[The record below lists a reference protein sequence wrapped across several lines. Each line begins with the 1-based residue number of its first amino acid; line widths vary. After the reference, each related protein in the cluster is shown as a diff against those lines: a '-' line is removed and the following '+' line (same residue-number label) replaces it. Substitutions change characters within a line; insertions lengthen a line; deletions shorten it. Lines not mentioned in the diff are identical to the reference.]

1 MPKLLLL
8 VICAAMAVT
17 LGYPPLPLYAQ
28 EAPKPPRLGISVRS
42 TPRGQRITAIEPNAP
57 IGGKLKVG
65 DVIVRGRAAKEG
77 VRFRMDVANGLHDVR
92 VALGDGQNVILVVDR
107 PSDTG
112 GLRDFA
118 RMEIEL
124 VPSDLFGELGAYEA
138 SEPVGEYRQ
147 YSAAREELEM
157 PSEAN
162 SPVTVQLFYATDRAY
177 QNGEYGGERDLSA
190 APVKFG
196 LCEVSIP
203 PDHRMGEIESPKWW
217 HLEFS
222 ENPLEHVVIKST
234 LPLSEEAFFATFAR
248 RLSQMSPEVARTLV
262 FIHGYNVEF
271 GDAAKRTA
279 QMHYDLNFPG
289 VPCFYSWPSN
299 GTEGGYVSDAEDVNW
314 SVPHIAR
321 FLSTLEARD
330 DIDEIYVIA
339 HSMGNR
345 GLVNALLRMA
355 DKGSGKKIKEI
366 ILAAPDIDAVVF
378 ERDVAKPLSTAFG
391 RTTLYASSKD
401 LALSASN
408 RLASMKRAGQIIGG
422 FPTIS
427 PQTHLDIIDASD
439 IDTGF
444 LGHSYYG
451 DEDSLISD
459 IFNLIHNHQAVAQR
473 ARLRAVAWPRGTF
486 YRFAK

>member
-1 MPKLLLL
+1 MAKASLL
-8 VICAAMAVT
+8 VVCAAIMLT
-17 LGYPPLPLYAQ
+17 MSDPLSPVHGQ
-28 EAPKPPRLGISVRS
+28 DAPEPPRLGISVRA

-57 IGGKLKVG
+57 IGSKLKVG
-65 DVIVRGRAAKEG
+65 DVIIRGRAVKEG
-77 VRFRMDVANGLHDVR
+77 VRFRMDIANGLHDVR
-92 VALGDGQNVILVVDR
+92 VALGDGQNVMLIVDR
-107 PSDTG
+107 PSETG
-112 GLRDFA
+112 VRRDLT

-124 VPSDLFGELGAYEA
+124 EPSDLFGELGAYEA

-147 YSAAREELEM
+147 YSAASGELAT
-157 PSEAN
+157 SGDAD

-177 QNGEYGGERDLSA
+177 KNGEYGGERDLSED
-190 APVKFG
+190 PVKFG

-217 HLEFS
+217 YLEFS
-222 ENPLEHVVIKST
+222 ENPLEHVVVKST
-234 LPLSEEAFFATFAR
+234 VPLSEDAFFSAFAR
-248 RLSQMSPEVARTLV
+248 RMSQMSPQVVRTLV

-289 VPCFYSWPSN
+289 LPCFYSWPSN
-299 GTEGGYVSDAEDVNW
+299 GTEAGYVSDAEDVNW
-314 SVPHIAR
+314 SVPNIER

-355 DKGSGKKIKEI
+355 GKGAGKKIKEI

-408 RLASMKRAGQIIGG
+408 RLAAMQRAGQMIGG
-422 FPTIS
+422 FPTVS
-427 PQTHLDIIDASD
+427 PQPHIDVIDASD

-459 IFNLIHNHQAVAQR
+459 IFNLVHNHQAVTQR
-473 ARLRAVAWPRGTF
+473 ARLRAVSWPRGTF